1 MGLIK
6 LLPWIII
13 IIVAL
18 VYYSRQKQRREKEQM
33 EEELREM
40 RRRLQER
47 ERNRDVA
54 SAGEMAQCPHCG
66 TFFPK
71 NEGVVKNG
79 KLYCSKK
86 CARLD

>member
-13 IIVAL
+13 IVVAL
-18 VYYSRQKQRREKEQM
+18 VYFSRQKQRREKEQM

-40 RRRLQER
+40 RRREES

-54 SAGEMAQCPHCG
+54 SSGEMAQCPHCG

>member
-13 IIVAL
+13 IVVAL
-18 VYYSRQKQRREKEQM
+18 VYFSRQKQRREKEQM

-40 RRRLQER
+40 RRRLEER

-54 SAGEMAQCPHCG
+54 SSGEWAQCPHCG

-71 NEGVVKNG
+71 KVP
-79 KLYCSKK
+79 L
-86 CARLD
+86 

>member
-13 IIVAL
+13 IVVAL
-18 VYYSRQKQRREKEQM
+18 VYFSRQKQRREKEQM

-40 RRRLQER
+40 RRRLEER

-54 SAGEMAQCPHCG
+54 PRAKWRSALTA
-66 TFFPK
+66 
-71 NEGVVKNG
+71 
-79 KLYCSKK
+79 
-86 CARLD
+86 ARSSRRMRES

>member
-1 MGLIK
+1 
-6 LLPWIII
+6 
-13 IIVAL
+13 
-18 VYYSRQKQRREKEQM
+18 
-33 EEELREM
+33 M
-40 RRRLQER
+40 RRRLEES

-54 SAGEMAQCPHCG
+54 SSGEMAQCPHCG

>member
-13 IIVAL
+13 IVVAL
-18 VYYSRQKQRREKEQM
+18 VYFSRQKQRREKEQM

-40 RRRLQER
+40 RRRLE

-54 SAGEMAQCPHCG
+54 SSGEMAQCPHCG

>member
-13 IIVAL
+13 IVVAL
-18 VYYSRQKQRREKEQM
+18 VYFSRQKQRRLE
-33 EEELREM
+33 
-40 RRRLQER
+40 ER

-54 SAGEMAQCPHCG
+54 SSGEMAQCPHCG